1 MKHSKFISF
10 LLAALMLFSL
20 CACGND
26 NTSASVHPSI
36 APPGADAHAD
46 LSLPAKIRVEDA
58 GETAS
63 LYELTIDDE
72 AAVKQIEGC
81 FGIELSKAS
90 RSNDEL
96 GVTYTTDDYIVDIES
111 DNGYW
116 SVISRSSPSAKSG
129 ASMSDA
135 EALKIAKAFVEE
147 NSLWPEEIEN
157 VKVVDQYGTNED
169 NVYGVDMKSVFFY
182 PQVDGK
188 IVLGR
193 YRININ
199 INLDGSIQSVHCL
212 VSRTGSSTTAK
223 LKSSADISADL
234 QAENY
239 SASFTSDLTSAKI
252 TDCTL
257 CYYADSVKHDG
268 KTYLF
273 PVYVM
278 NGEGTNAGGEKE
290 TFEIIIDALK

>member
-10 LLAALMLFSL
+10 MLAALMLFSL

-26 NTSASVHPSI
+26 NTSASVHPNI

-46 LSLPAKIRVEDA
+46 LSLPAEIRVENV

-63 LYELTIDDE
+63 LYELKTDDE
-72 AAVKQIEGC
+72 AAVNQIEGC
-81 FGIELSKAS
+81 FGIDLSKAS

-96 GVTYTTDDYIVDIES
+96 GVTYTTDDYIIDIES
-111 DNGYW
+111 DSGYW
-116 SVISRSSPSAKSG
+116 SVISCSSPSAKSG
-129 ASMSDA
+129 ASVSDA

-157 VKVVDQYGTNED
+157 VKVVGQYGTNED
-169 NVYGVDMKSVFFY
+169 NTYGIDMKSVFFY

-188 IVLGR
+188 NVLGR

-199 INLDGSIQSVHCL
+199 INLDGSIQSVHYL
-212 VSRTGSSTTAK
+212 VSQTGSSTTAK
-223 LKSSADISADL
+223 LKSSAEISADL
-234 QAENY
+234 QAKNY
-239 SASFTSDLTSAKI
+239 SASFTSDLTNAKI

-257 CYYADSVKHDG
+257 YYYADSVKHNG

-273 PVYVM
+273 PVYIM
-278 NGEGTNAGGEKE
+278 TGEGTNASGEKE
-290 TFEIIIDALK
+290 TFDIIIDALK

>member
-10 LLAALMLFSL
+10 MLAALMLFSL

-26 NTSASVHPSI
+26 NTSASVHPNI

-46 LSLPAKIRVEDA
+46 LSLPAEIRVENV

-63 LYELTIDDE
+63 LYELKIDDE
-72 AAVKQIEGC
+72 AAVNQIEGC
-81 FGIELSKAS
+81 FGIDLSKAS

-96 GVTYTTDDYIVDIES
+96 GVTYTTDDYIIDIENDS
-111 DNGYW
+111 GYW
-116 SVISRSSPSAKSG
+116 SVISCSSPSAKSG
-129 ASMSDA
+129 ASVSDA

-157 VKVVDQYGTNED
+157 VKVVGQYGTNED
-169 NVYGVDMKSVFFY
+169 NTYGIDMKSVFFY
-182 PQVDGK
+182 PKVDGK
-188 IVLGR
+188 NVLGR

-199 INLDGSIQSVHCL
+199 INLDGSIQSVHYL
-212 VSRTGSSTTAK
+212 VSQTGSSTTAK
-223 LKSSADISADL
+223 LKSSAEISADL
-234 QAENY
+234 QAKNY
-239 SASFTSDLTSAKI
+239 SASFTSDLTNAKI

-257 CYYADSVKHDG
+257 YYYADSVKHND

-273 PVYVM
+273 PVYIM
-278 NGEGTNAGGEKE
+278 TGEGTNASGEKE
-290 TFEIIIDALK
+290 TFDIIIDALK

>member
-10 LLAALMLFSL
+10 MLAALMLFSL

-26 NTSASVHPSI
+26 NTSASVHPNI

-46 LSLPAKIRVEDA
+46 LSLPAEIRVENV

-63 LYELTIDDE
+63 LYELKIDDE
-72 AAVKQIEGC
+72 AAVNQIEGC
-81 FGIELSKAS
+81 FGIDLSKAS

-96 GVTYTTDDYIVDIES
+96 GVTYTTDDYIIDIENDS
-111 DNGYW
+111 GYW
-116 SVISRSSPSAKSG
+116 SVISCSSPSAKSG
-129 ASMSDA
+129 ASVSDA

-157 VKVVDQYGTNED
+157 VKVVGQYGTNED
-169 NVYGVDMKSVFFY
+169 NTYGIDMKSVFFY

-188 IVLGR
+188 NVLGR

-199 INLDGSIQSVHCL
+199 INLDGSIQSVHYL
-212 VSRTGSSTTAK
+212 VSQTGSSTTAK
-223 LKSSADISADL
+223 LKSSAEISADL
-234 QAENY
+234 QAKNY
-239 SASFTSDLTSAKI
+239 SASFTSDLTNAKI

-257 CYYADSVKHDG
+257 YYYADSVKHNG

-273 PVYVM
+273 PVYIM
-278 NGEGTNAGGEKE
+278 TGEGTNASGEKE
-290 TFEIIIDALK
+290 TFDIIIDALK

>member
-10 LLAALMLFSL
+10 MLAALMLFSL

-26 NTSASVHPSI
+26 NTSASVHPNI

-46 LSLPAKIRVEDA
+46 LSLPAEIRVENV

-63 LYELTIDDE
+63 LYELKTDDE
-72 AAVKQIEGC
+72 AAVNQIEGC
-81 FGIELSKAS
+81 FGIDLSKAS

-96 GVTYTTDDYIVDIES
+96 GVTYTTDDYIIDIES
-111 DNGYW
+111 DSGYW
-116 SVISRSSPSAKSG
+116 SVISCSSPSAKSG
-129 ASMSDA
+129 ASVSDA

-157 VKVVDQYGTNED
+157 VKVVGQYGTNED
-169 NVYGVDMKSVFFY
+169 NTYGIDMKSVFFY

-188 IVLGR
+188 NVLGR

-199 INLDGSIQSVHCL
+199 INLDGSIQSVHYL
-212 VSRTGSSTTAK
+212 VSQTGSSTTAK
-223 LKSSADISADL
+223 LKSSAEISADL
-234 QAENY
+234 QAKNY
-239 SASFTSDLTSAKI
+239 SASFTSALTNAKI

-257 CYYADSVKHDG
+257 YYYADSVKHNG

-273 PVYVM
+273 PVYIM
-278 NGEGTNAGGEKE
+278 TGEGTNASGEKE
-290 TFEIIIDALK
+290 TFDIIIDALK